1 MRRRAHAGAGPS
13 REELSA
19 EDDDATKEPDMFGN
33 DVDFLLSLHR
43 THAAELRAE
52 AAAERLARAVPRR
65 AGRTWMGRR
74 QSARHTGDDR
84 R

>member
-1 MRRRAHAGAGPS
+1 
-13 REELSA
+13 LSA
-19 EDDDATKEPDMFGN
+19 EDDDAMKEPDMFGN

-52 AAAERLARAVPRR
+52 AAAERLARSMPRR
-65 AGRTWMGRR
+65 AGRTWTGRR
-74 QSARHTGDDR
+74 QPVRRAGDDR